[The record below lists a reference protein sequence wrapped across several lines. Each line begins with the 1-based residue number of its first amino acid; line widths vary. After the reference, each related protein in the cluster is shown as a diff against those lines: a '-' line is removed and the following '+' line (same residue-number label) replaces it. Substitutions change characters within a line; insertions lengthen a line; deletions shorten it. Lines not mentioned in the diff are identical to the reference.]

1 MAKTHM
7 EVSWMI
13 IPAIISCVPFA
24 VLVRVYRAS
33 LRSCR
38 TADGLNDD
46 GDEIKICKDYEVEP
60 G

>member
-1 MAKTHM
+1 M